1 MADKKKDNTVPA
13 ATAAAPTTT
22 TTIDPKIQLQFFDY
36 VKNSQASNSGN
47 AKGAVYTQQE
57 ADAGV
62 QATYQQL
69 LGRNALG
76 ADYKKALAIYLN
88 QSQDTSGTGRAQA
101 VADFITSTPEYRA
114 RQENDLLDGLYT
126 MMSKDVQRARQ

>member
-1 MADKKKDNTVPA
+1 MADEKKDNTVPA
-13 ATAAAPTTT
+13 STAAAPTTT
-22 TTIDPKIQLQFFDY
+22 TTIDPKVMSQFTELLK
-36 VKNSQASNSGN
+36 VSQANNTGNSTGV
-47 AKGAVYTQQE
+47 VYTQQE

-88 QSQDTSGTGRAQA
+88 QSQDTSGAGRAQA
-101 VADFITSTPEYRA
+101 VADFITQTPEYRA

-126 MMSKDVQRARQ
+126 MMDKDIRRARA

>member
-13 ATAAAPTTT
+13 STAAAPTTT
-22 TTIDPKIQLQFFDY
+22 TVDPKVMSQFTELLK
-36 VKNSQASNSGN
+36 VSQANNTGNSTGV
-47 AKGAVYTQQE
+47 VYTQQE

-88 QSQDTSGTGRAQA
+88 QSQDTSGAGRTQA
-101 VADFITSTPEYRA
+101 VANFITSTPEYRA
-114 RQENDLLDGLYT
+114 RQENNLLDGLYT
-126 MMSKDVQRARQ
+126 MMSKDVQKARA

>member
-1 MADKKKDNTVPA
+1 MADKEKKNKVPDA
-13 ATAAAPTTT
+13 KAAAPTTT
-22 TTIDPKIQLQFFDY
+22 TVDPKVMSQFTELLK
-36 VKNSQASNSGN
+36 VSQANNSGN
-47 AKGAVYTQQE
+47 STGAVYTQQE

-76 ADYKKALAIYLN
+76 SDYKKALSLYLN

-101 VADFITSTPEYRA
+101 VANFVMSTPEYRA
-114 RQENDLLDGLYT
+114 RQENNLLDGLYT
-126 MMSKDVQRARQ
+126 MMSKDVQRARA

>member
-13 ATAAAPTTT
+13 STAAAPTTT
-22 TTIDPKIQLQFFDY
+22 TVDPKVMSQFTELLK
-36 VKNSQASNSGN
+36 VSQANNTGNSTGV
-47 AKGAVYTQQE
+47 VYTQQE

-88 QSQDTSGTGRAQA
+88 QSQDTSGTGRTQA
-101 VADFITSTPEYRA
+101 VADFITQTPEYRA
-114 RQENDLLDGLYT
+114 RQENNLLDGLYT
-126 MMSKDVQRARQ
+126 MMSKDVQRARA

>member
-13 ATAAAPTTT
+13 STAAAPTTT
-22 TTIDPKIQLQFFDY
+22 TVDPKVMSQFTELLK
-36 VKNSQASNSGN
+36 VSQANNTGNSTGV
-47 AKGAVYTQQE
+47 VYTQQE

-88 QSQDTSGTGRAQA
+88 QSQDTSGAGRAQA
-101 VADFITSTPEYRA
+101 VQDFIMSTPEYRA
-114 RQENDLLDGLYT
+114 RQENNLLDGLYT
-126 MMSKDVQRARQ
+126 MMAKDVQRARA

>member
-22 TTIDPKIQLQFFDY
+22 TTIDPKVMSQFTELLK
-36 VKNSQASNSGN
+36 VSQANSTGN
-47 AKGAVYTQQE
+47 STGAVYTQQE

-101 VADFITSTPEYRA
+101 VQDFIMSTPEYRA

-126 MMSKDVQRARQ
+126 MMAKDVQRARA

>member
-13 ATAAAPTTT
+13 STAAAPTTT
-22 TTIDPKIQLQFFDY
+22 TVDPKVMSQFTELLK
-36 VKNSQASNSGN
+36 VSQANNTGNSTGV
-47 AKGAVYTQQE
+47 VYTQQE

-76 ADYKKALAIYLN
+76 ADYKKALSIYLN
-88 QSQDTSGTGRAQA
+88 QSQDTSGAGRTQA
-101 VADFITSTPEYRA
+101 VANFITSTPEYRA
-114 RQENDLLDGLYT
+114 RQENNLLDGLYT
-126 MMSKDVQRARQ
+126 MMSKDVQKARA

>member
-1 MADKKKDNTVPA
+1 MADKEKKNTTPA

-22 TTIDPKIQLQFFDY
+22 TTIDPKVMSQFTELLK
-36 VKNSQASNSGN
+36 VSQANNSGN
-47 AKGAVYTQQE
+47 STGVVYTKQE
-57 ADAGV
+57 ADASV

-88 QSQDTSGTGRAQA
+88 QSEDTSGAGRTQA
-101 VADFITSTPEYRA
+101 VANFITNTPEYRA
-114 RQENDLLDGLYT
+114 RQENNLLDGLYT
-126 MMSKDVQRARQ
+126 MMDKDIRKARA

>member
-22 TTIDPKIQLQFFDY
+22 TVDPKVMSQFTELLK
-36 VKNSQASNSGN
+36 VSQANSTGN
-47 AKGAVYTQQE
+47 STGAVYTQQE

-88 QSQDTSGTGRAQA
+88 QSQDTSGAGRTQA
-101 VADFITSTPEYRA
+101 VQDFIMSTPEYRA
-114 RQENDLLDGLYT
+114 RQENNLLDGLYT
-126 MMSKDVQRARQ
+126 MMSKDVQKARA

>member
-1 MADKKKDNTVPA
+1 MGIKDNTVPA
-13 ATAAAPTTT
+13 STAAAPTTT
-22 TTIDPKIQLQFFDY
+22 TVDPKVMSQFTELLK
-36 VKNSQASNSGN
+36 VSQANNTGNSTGV
-47 AKGAVYTQQE
+47 VYTQQE

-76 ADYKKALAIYLN
+76 ADYKKALSIYLN

-101 VADFITSTPEYRA
+101 VADFIMSTPEYRA

-126 MMSKDVQRARQ
+126 MMDKDIRRARA

>member
-1 MADKKKDNTVPA
+1 MVEPTKDKAVPDATASAPQIDKKVSD
-13 ATAAAPTTT
+13 
-22 TTIDPKIQLQFFDY
+22 QFFEAL
-36 VKNSQASNSGN
+36 KLAQANQSGN
-47 AKGAVYTQQE
+47 AATGVVYTQQE

-76 ADYKKALAIYLN
+76 ADYKKALSIYLN
-88 QSQDTSGTGRAQA
+88 QSQDTSATGRAQA
-101 VADFITSTPEYRA
+101 VQNFIMQTPEYRA

-126 MMSKDVQRARQ
+126 MMSQDVQRARA